1 MLRSLSKFTVSA
13 LHKRWGHTA
22 TVLDGKKI
30 AGHWQSDLEA
40 KVIDVTSLLGRAPGL
55 GVVLVGSRP
64 DSRLYVQRK
73 QEACVKIG
81 IKFWLQHLPESVSQA
96 AVESAVSQICQDT
109 SMDGILVQLPLP
121 KHLDEEAVVRACD
134 PRKDVDGF
142 HPQHRQLLKNRQQ
155 PYFLPCTALGVME
168 LIARSGITLPGKTAV
183 VIGDSSVVGTPLA
196 MLLQA
201 NGVAALTVCPRSSYP
216 EAFESSHSNSE
227 YSHARADTEACLPH
241 QPKPAGHHQ
250 TKDASQQL
258 AVEQAPHIT
267 ASKLSAEQRQQLS
280 QQIQTN
286 LDVSDPP
293 ATYSAAMRDLPSIA
307 QTADILIVAVGHAE
321 LVKRS
326 WIKPGAVVIDV
337 GINVV
342 GNIDTGE
349 YHVVGDIAYAEVAQV
364 ASALTPVP
372 GGVGPMTIAAVLHN
386 TIQAARSNC

>member
-1 MLRSLSKFTVSA
+1 
-13 LHKRWGHTA
+13 
-22 TVLDGKKI
+22 
-30 AGHWQSDLEA
+30 
-40 KVIDVTSLLGRAPGL
+40 
-55 GVVLVGSRP
+55 
-64 DSRLYVQRK
+64 
-73 QEACVKIG
+73 
-81 IKFWLQHLPESVSQA
+81 
-96 AVESAVSQICQDT
+96 
-109 SMDGILVQLPLP
+109 
-121 KHLDEEAVVRACD
+121 
-134 PRKDVDGF
+134 
-142 HPQHRQLLKNRQQ
+142 
-155 PYFLPCTALGVME
+155 ME

-183 VIGDSSVVGTPLA
+183 VIGDSDVVGTPLA

-216 EAFESSHSNSE
+216 EAFKSSHSNSE
-227 YSHARADTEACLPH
+227 HSQARADAGACLPH
-241 QPKPAGHHQ
+241 QPKLTGLHQ
-250 TKDASQQL
+250 TNNVSQQL
-258 AVEQAPHIT
+258 ASEQAPHST
-267 ASKLSAEQRQQLS
+267 ASTLPAEQRQQSS

-342 GNIDTGE
+342 GNIGTGE

-364 ASALTPVP
+364 ASAITPVP

-386 TIQAARSNC
+386 TIQAAWSNC

>member
-1 MLRSLSKFTVSA
+1 
-13 LHKRWGHTA
+13 
-22 TVLDGKKI
+22 
-30 AGHWQSDLEA
+30 
-40 KVIDVTSLLGRAPGL
+40 
-55 GVVLVGSRP
+55 
-64 DSRLYVQRK
+64 
-73 QEACVKIG
+73 
-81 IKFWLQHLPESVSQA
+81 
-96 AVESAVSQICQDT
+96 
-109 SMDGILVQLPLP
+109 
-121 KHLDEEAVVRACD
+121 
-134 PRKDVDGF
+134 
-142 HPQHRQLLKNRQQ
+142 
-155 PYFLPCTALGVME
+155 ME

-216 EAFESSHSNSE
+216 EAFESQ
-227 YSHARADTEACLPH
+227 ARANAGACLPH
-241 QPKPAGHHQ
+241 QPKTAGHHQ
-250 TKDASQQL
+250 TKDVSQQL
-258 AVEQAPHIT
+258 ANGQAPHST
-267 ASKLSAEQRQQLS
+267 ASTLSAEQRQQPS

-293 ATYSAAMRDLPSIA
+293 AAYSAAMRDLPSIA

-342 GNIDTGE
+342 GNIDTGA

-364 ASALTPVP
+364 ASAITPVP

-386 TIQAARSNC
+386 TIQAARSNSCT

>member
-1 MLRSLSKFTVSA
+1 MLRSLSKLTVSV

-22 TVLDGKKI
+22 TVLDGRKI
-30 AGHWQSDLEA
+30 AGKWQSDLEA
-40 KVIDVTSLLGRAPGL
+40 KVTDVTSLLGRAPGL

-96 AVESAVSQICQDT
+96 AVESAVSQICQDA

-216 EAFESSHSNSE
+216 EAFESQ
-227 YSHARADTEACLPH
+227 ARAN
-241 QPKPAGHHQ
+241 AG
-250 TKDASQQL
+250 AS
-258 AVEQAPHIT
+258 
-267 ASKLSAEQRQQLS
+267 
-280 QQIQTN
+280 
-286 LDVSDPP
+286 
-293 ATYSAAMRDLPSIA
+293 YSAAMRDLPSIA

-326 WIKPGAVVIDV
+326 WIKPGAVVIDRMIRKRTV
-337 GINVV
+337 SLP
-342 GNIDTGE
+342 
-349 YHVVGDIAYAEVAQV
+349 A
-364 ASALTPVP
+364 ASSSSRLNAAPSCRDHTP
-372 GGVGPMTIAAVLHN
+372 A
-386 TIQAARSNC
+386 

>member
-1 MLRSLSKFTVSA
+1 
-13 LHKRWGHTA
+13 
-22 TVLDGKKI
+22 
-30 AGHWQSDLEA
+30 
-40 KVIDVTSLLGRAPGL
+40 
-55 GVVLVGSRP
+55 
-64 DSRLYVQRK
+64 
-73 QEACVKIG
+73 
-81 IKFWLQHLPESVSQA
+81 
-96 AVESAVSQICQDT
+96 
-109 SMDGILVQLPLP
+109 
-121 KHLDEEAVVRACD
+121 
-134 PRKDVDGF
+134 
-142 HPQHRQLLKNRQQ
+142 
-155 PYFLPCTALGVME
+155 ME

-216 EAFESSHSNSE
+216 EAFASRHSNSQHCQ
-227 YSHARADTEACLPH
+227 SACLPH

-250 TKDASQQL
+250 TKDVSQHLAS
-258 AVEQAPHIT
+258 EQAPHST
-267 ASKLSAEQRQQLS
+267 ASTLSAEQKQQSS
-280 QQIQTN
+280 QQTQTN

-386 TIQAARSNC
+386 TIQAARSSC

>member
-30 AGHWQSDLEA
+30 AGQWQSDLEA
-40 KVIDVTSLLGRAPGL
+40 KATDVTSLLGRAPGL

-81 IKFWLQHLPESVSQA
+81 IKFWLQHLPDSVSQA
-96 AVESAVSQICQDT
+96 AVESAVSQICQDA

-142 HPQHRQLLKNRQQ
+142 HPRHRQLLKNRQQ

-183 VIGDSSVVGTPLA
+183 VIGDSNVVGTPLA

-201 NGVAALTVCPRSSYP
+201 NGVAALT
-216 EAFESSHSNSE
+216 
-227 YSHARADTEACLPH
+227 
-241 QPKPAGHHQ
+241 
-250 TKDASQQL
+250 
-258 AVEQAPHIT
+258 
-267 ASKLSAEQRQQLS
+267 
-280 QQIQTN
+280 
-286 LDVSDPP
+286 
-293 ATYSAAMRDLPSIA
+293 
-307 QTADILIVAVGHAE
+307 TADILIVAVGHAE

-364 ASALTPVP
+364 ASAITPVP

-386 TIQAARSNC
+386 TIQAAWSNC

>member
-1 MLRSLSKFTVSA
+1 
-13 LHKRWGHTA
+13 
-22 TVLDGKKI
+22 
-30 AGHWQSDLEA
+30 
-40 KVIDVTSLLGRAPGL
+40 
-55 GVVLVGSRP
+55 
-64 DSRLYVQRK
+64 
-73 QEACVKIG
+73 
-81 IKFWLQHLPESVSQA
+81 
-96 AVESAVSQICQDT
+96 
-109 SMDGILVQLPLP
+109 
-121 KHLDEEAVVRACD
+121 
-134 PRKDVDGF
+134 
-142 HPQHRQLLKNRQQ
+142 
-155 PYFLPCTALGVME
+155 ME

-216 EAFESSHSNSE
+216 EAFASRHSNSQHCQ
-227 YSHARADTEACLPH
+227 SACLPH

-250 TKDASQQL
+250 TKDVSQHLAS
-258 AVEQAPHIT
+258 EQAPHST
-267 ASKLSAEQRQQLS
+267 ASTLSVEQKQQSS
-280 QQIQTN
+280 QQMQTN

-386 TIQAARSNC
+386 TIQAARSSC

>member
-1 MLRSLSKFTVSA
+1 MLVLLLAHAHSTKQNHASILFHVPGK
-13 LHKRWGHTA
+13 GHRKWKCQCHHHE
-22 TVLDGKKI
+22 LF
-30 AGHWQSDLEA
+30 
-40 KVIDVTSLLGRAPGL
+40 LLCCPFSFAVHACYDARGAYAS
-55 GVVLVGSRP
+55 SRC
-64 DSRLYVQRK
+64 VH
-73 QEACVKIG
+73 AC
-81 IKFWLQHLPESVSQA
+81 
-96 AVESAVSQICQDT
+96 
-109 SMDGILVQLPLP
+109 
-121 KHLDEEAVVRACD
+121 
-134 PRKDVDGF
+134 
-142 HPQHRQLLKNRQQ
+142 RQLLKNRQQ

-216 EAFESSHSNSE
+216 EAFESQ
-227 YSHARADTEACLPH
+227 ARANAGACLPH
-241 QPKPAGHHQ
+241 QPKTAGHHQ
-250 TKDASQQL
+250 TKDVSQQL
-258 AVEQAPHIT
+258 ANGQAPHSI
-267 ASKLSAEQRQQLS
+267 ASTLSAEQRQQPS

-293 ATYSAAMRDLPSIA
+293 AAYSAAMRDLPSIA

-342 GNIDTGE
+342 GNIDTGA

-364 ASALTPVP
+364 ASAITPVP

-386 TIQAARSNC
+386 TIQAARSNSCT